1 MDDSAEHSGGKVLYF
16 AYGSNMWQ
24 QQMTVRCPESRTV
37 GTGRLKGWRWIIT
50 RRGYASIVASEG
62 DFVFGTVYELSEAD
76 VRNLDRFEG
85 VARGCY
91 RKELLMV
98 DVAGRESNC
107 LVYVD
112 YVTEEGQPREE
123 YIYRINKGILD
134 AGLPDEYVTGCLRLY
149 IPA

>member
-1 MDDSAEHSGGKVLYF
+1 LTELSGGIVLYF
-16 AYGSNMWQ
+16 AYGSNMWRL
-24 QQMTVRCPESRTV
+24 QMSERCPGYRTV
-37 GTGRLKGWRWIIT
+37 GTGRLNGWRWIIT
-50 RRGYASIVASEG
+50 SRGYASIVASEG
-62 DFVFGTVYELSEAD
+62 YSVFGTVYELSEAD
-76 VRNLDRFEG
+76 VLNLDRYEG

-123 YIYRINKGILD
+123 YISRINKGIRD
-134 AGLPDEYVTGCLRLY
+134 AGLPDEYVTGCLRAY